1 MSRTRKRCSKIIPSS
16 RHFWQDHFP
25 EHSQQ
30 SYSSLWICRH
40 GTVSMV
46 STFANILQQ
55 EHISGLWRGMVP
67 SLTRCVPGVGLY
79 FCFLDTMKSQY
90 LHNRAPSALESVAMG
105 VTARCLSSAVLIPV
119 TVVKTSLLLQRSS
132 VSFARNISD

>member
-1 MSRTRKRCSKIIPSS
+1 MDITSHHPILKAFLAGSFSGTFSTILFQPLDLVKTS
-16 RHFWQDHFP
+16 
-25 EHSQQ
+25 
-30 SYSSLWICRH
+30 RH